1 MSGKEDEKVDRHD
14 ALISAPLK
22 IFLSKP
28 YNATFIEKRIEEI
41 WATPKDEYADVF
53 TFTRPEN
60 NVGLLKTSDARI
72 SCDLSIRNPQDAL
85 VGNCGLAV
93 VPLHLRCAFKTKE
106 TKINEVLV
114 TPSSNESHIKSY
126 ISFLTRQ
133 VPSGY
138 ADSKP
143 VNMAYLDLAG
153 QMATVGAA
161 GSGAINRRALCR
173 AGTHVIDMVDCTAFN
188 DGDDVWMASVFKTE
202 VKFVK
207 AANQVI
213 MMGVAHADLHVA
225 DARVSM
231 KDMKITFPVFKLQDQ
246 LSSALNKMFVSEN
259 RDAKYYT
266 SVFRT
271 VNTIVPAGRRRI
283 QENDV
288 FNGSLPVR
296 LFLMF
301 STRDSFNGTFDSNC
315 FDFLWHNF
323 SNISVTVNSQAIGQ
337 PITNQQQAYEQIR
350 KVLNRKYSEMPF
362 TYNAFRNGNA
372 IIAFDL
378 STNEDTHFAVLP
390 SRSSGVVNYS
400 IDFSQNTAEGTII
413 CAGEFR
419 NEIKVGIK
427 KPDI

>member
-28 YNATFIEKRIEEI
+28 FNPTFIENRINEI

-53 TFTRPEN
+53 TFTRPGN

-72 SCDLSIRNPQDAL
+72 SCDLSIRNEQGAL
-85 VGNCGLAV
+85 VGTANMAV
-93 VPLHLRCAFKTKE
+93 VPLPMRCAFKTKE

-114 TPSSNESHIKSY
+114 TPSSNESHIQSY
-126 ISFLTRQ
+126 ISFLTHQ
-133 VPSGY
+133 VRSGY
-138 ADSKP
+138 ADSKAI
-143 VNMAYLDLAG
+143 NMAYLDLSG
-153 QMATVGAA
+153 NMADVTAVG
-161 GSGAINRRALCR
+161 SRAINRRNLCR

-188 DGDDVWMASVFKTE
+188 DGDDTWMVSVFKAE

-207 AANQVI
+207 TSNQVLMI
-213 MMGVAHADLHVA
+213 GVNHADLLVA
-225 DARVSM
+225 NARVSM
-231 KDMKITFPVFKLQDQ
+231 KDMKITFPVFKPQDQ

-259 RDAKYYT
+259 TDAKYYT

-301 STRDSFNGTFDSNC
+301 STRDSFNGTFGSNC
-315 FDFLWHNF
+315 FDFPWHNF
-323 SNISVTVNSQAIGQ
+323 SNISVTVNSQAVGQ
-337 PITNQQQAYEQIR
+337 PITNQPQAYEQLR
-350 KVLNRKYSEMPF
+350 KVLNRK
-362 TYNAFRNGNA
+362 
-372 IIAFDL
+372 
-378 STNEDTHFAVLP
+378 H
-390 SRSSGVVNYS
+390 
-400 IDFSQNTAEGTII
+400 
-413 CAGEFR
+413 
-419 NEIKVGIK
+419 
-427 KPDI
+427 